1 MIESSK
7 QVSLFCRLNLNTR
20 RDLPIRSSEMGML
33 IYLVKTDEVKT
44 PHAAAQFFH
53 VTKAMAT
60 NMATSLS
67 SKGYIEKRQLKTDRR
82 SYEPVSYTHLDVY
95 KRQFKYSKIPM
106 TQRNMMAMAASS
118 SRSPPL

>member
-1 MIESSK
+1 MDKMIESSK
-7 QVSLFCRLNLNTR
+7 QESLFCRLNLNTR

-44 PHAAAQFFH
+44 PYAAAQFFH

-82 SYEPVSYTHLDVY
+82 SYELIPTAKAVRLVEETYHDYFKTMSFLETRLG
-95 KRQFKYSKIPM
+95 KREI
-106 TQRNMMAMAASS
+106 
-118 SRSPPL
+118 